1 MQTRQSFQTG
11 LVTSFLSFQSNNMAE
26 PGEEN
31 DSSIIVRDRS
41 NVEPE
46 ETNTAMDRQ
55 LEPPANQV
63 QNQAA
68 PQQEGTTWKSMIVR
82 MVIFWLVINFFRSKG
97 PSTTTTTTNENS
109 NQNSGP
115 CSNLFRD
122 GDRMVRLIWSILT
135 LSNKLS
141 G

>member
-1 MQTRQSFQTG
+1 
-11 LVTSFLSFQSNNMAE
+11 MAE